1 LIIKKLGGN
10 PGFPGFP
17 GDGFPPGARGAASG
31 TGPTAA
37 FCAQASALSTPTS
50 GRDGA
55 AGGGRQQGDTI
66 GISWD
71 NIGISYVVYIYI
83 YISFYIII
91 CHYISFYIIIYHYT
105 SSYIIIYHF
114 KLLCIII
121 YHYILLCIIRYI

>member
-10 PGFPGFP
+10 PGFP

-66 GISWD
+66 GTSWD

-83 YISFYIII
+83 ILYHYMSLYIILY
-91 CHYISFYIIIYHYT
+91 HYISLYIIIYHHI
-105 SSYIIIYHF
+105 SF
-114 KLLCIII
+114 
-121 YHYILLCIIRYI
+121 